1 VREYNLFR
9 GKDVVFTK
17 NDGNRVI
24 GVCRSRDK
32 GCPWRVYGSLVMSE
46 VTFML
51 RSLNPKHQCTRC
63 YKSSIVTSRWIA
75 DRMVHKFKT
84 QPNYPLASLYDDVKR
99 RWNVD
104 VTTKQLYRAKVNEC
118 GHE

>member
-84 QPNYPLASLYDDVKR
+84 
-99 RWNVD
+99 
-104 VTTKQLYRAKVNEC
+104 TKLSTC
-118 GHE
+118 ISI